1 MKLPALSQKNINILA
16 GWLMFAIGS
25 LVYIL
30 TTEPTA
36 PLWDCPE
43 YTATAVKLEVG
54 HPPGAPLFQMM
65 GAVISNM
72 FDVDPTRI
80 AFMMNVFAC
89 LAGGVAIMLL
99 LWVITYFGKRI
110 VGKNWGE
117 LSTPTFAAVIG
128 SGIVGSAAILFSDTF
143 WFNAT
148 ESEVYSLANT
158 FTVLVFYCAIR
169 WADGFG
175 RPRNNKW
182 LILIALL
189 VGLAPG
195 VHFMGMLGVP
205 AVVMIYYFK
214 TTEKKITTKRFIL
227 ANLVAAAILVLIFGA
242 IFPFLINSFGA
253 ADIFLVNT
261 LGAPFHTGTI
271 LWAVLLTGICVFLL
285 WWSRKKGWLAVN
297 TTVLALMFIVIGF
310 SCYLMIPIR
319 SNANTP
325 INENDPST
333 SAGLDYYFSRK
344 QYGSDPLIYGPSY
357 NAKINWSD
365 PYEIGAPTYEPNEE
379 TGRYEVIDYDFSYNY
394 LPESMSLF
402 PRISKDRADY
412 AKNYRA
418 LSGLKEGEYPTLS
431 DHLYFFLTYQL
442 GYMNMRYFLWNFV
455 GRQNDY
461 QGRGELTKGNWL
473 SGIAPLDAMRLG
485 PQDPQAD
492 YMKDNKALNK
502 YYFLPLILGLIG
514 LYFHFK
520 RKDQDAYATFLFF
533 LITGV
538 GITLYT
544 NNPPYEPRERDY
556 ALVTSFWTFGVWIG
570 LGVLALYTW
579 LKKYVAQRQKLALS
593 LGISAICL
601 LAVPVLM
608 ACQNW
613 DDHDRSTRTTAR
625 AVARNYL
632 SSVGKNGIIVS
643 HGDNDTFPLW
653 YMQEVEGY
661 RTDVRVV
668 NTSLLMCDWYIDQ
681 MRRQFYDSPALPLSL
696 PQKMYKGKTNDY
708 VYLNDDPSNPFRDK
722 ELDIKT
728 FIDLIR
734 SEHPLFSQENVFGFH
749 DALLPTYK
757 IAIPVNKE
765 NAVKYGIVR
774 PEEAPY
780 LEDTLHITIGDST
793 QRYATYKKTL
803 AFLDF
808 LSNYQWDR
816 PIHFGLGSEAN
827 PETNMFGLQDY
838 MILEGLTYKLVPVKI
853 SNLDACDGDRSYQ
866 IITQNWE
873 FGGMDN
879 PKTYLSETD
888 LRTEIHIRTA
898 MNRAANALML
908 DGDTT
913 RARELLNLS
922 VEKMPFN
929 RFIPN
934 GLLSNTI
941 QLLYTA
947 NDKQTADSLARY
959 EFDQLEKDVL
969 YYFSFPNKFRMKVY
983 SDARMSLL
991 QYYLLLTYV
1000 ETNNPE
1006 LFAEKKEYYEKLTG
1020 AFASLYPFV
1029 IRKE

>member
-214 TTEKKITTKRFIL
+214 TTEKKITAKRFIL

-271 LWAVLLTGICVFLL
+271 LWAVLLTGICAFLL
-285 WWSRKKGWLAVN
+285 WWSRRKGWLAVN

-325 INENDPST
+325 INENNPST
-333 SAGLDYYFSRK
+333 AAGLDYYFSRE
-344 QYGSDPLIYGPSY
+344 QYGSSPLLYGPSY
-357 NAKINWSD
+357 NARPDMSD
-365 PYEIGAPTYEPNEE
+365 PYIIGDPIYEPNDE
-379 TGRYEVIDYDFSYNY
+379 TGRYEVVDHGLSIRF
-394 LPESMSLF
+394 LPQYMNLF
-402 PRISKDRADY
+402 PRVSNDRPDY
-412 AKNYRA
+412 AKNYQT
-418 LSGLKEGEYPTLS
+418 LTGLKEGEIPSFS
-431 DHLYFFLTYQL
+431 DNLYFFLTYQL
-442 GYMNMRYFLWNFV
+442 GYMNMRYFLWNFA

-461 QGRGELTKGNWL
+461 QGNGEPYKGNWI

-485 PQDPQAD
+485 PQDAQAD

-593 LGISAICL
+593 IGISAICL

-613 DDHDRSTRTTAR
+613 DDHDRSSRTTAR
-625 AVARNYL
+625 AVGRDYL

-643 HGDNDTFPLW
+643 YGDNDTFPLW

-668 NTSLLMCDWYIDQ
+668 ITSLLMCDWYIDQ

-696 PQKMYKGKTNDY
+696 PQKMYKGKTNET

-728 FIDLIR
+728 FMDLIR
-734 SEHPLFSQENVFGFH
+734 SGHPLFRQEDMFGQY
-749 DALLPTYK
+749 DALLPTNK
-757 IAIPVNKE
+757 ISIPVNKE
-765 NAVKYGIVR
+765 NAVKYGLVR

-780 LEDTLHITIGDST
+780 LEDSLHITIGNPARGNSID
-793 QRYATYKKTL
+793 KKTL

-816 PIHFGLGSEAN
+816 PIHFGLGSAAN
-827 PETNMFGLQDY
+827 PATNMFGLQDY

-853 SNLDACDGDRSYQ
+853 GNLDACDGDRSYQ
-866 IITQNWE
+866 IITQQWE

-879 PKTYLSETD
+879 PKTYLSEAD
-888 LRTEIHIRTA
+888 RRTA
-898 MNRAANALML
+898 THVRSAINFASRALML
-908 DGDTT
+908 DGDTA

-922 VEKMPFN
+922 VEKMPAN
-929 RFIPN
+929 RFEPN
-934 GLLSNTI
+934 YYVIETI
-941 QLLYTA
+941 KLLYA
-947 NDKQTADSLARY
+947 AADPQTADSLARY
-959 EFDQLEKDVL
+959 EFDQLEKDL
-969 YYFSFPNKFRMKVY
+969 MYFYSFPNRLRMNVY
-983 SDARMSLL
+983 SDARMDLML
-991 QYYLLLTYV
+991 YNLLLSYV

-1020 AFASLYPFV
+1020 AFVSLYPFV

>member
-214 TTEKKITTKRFIL
+214 TTEKKITAKRFIL

-261 LGAPFHTGTI
+261 LEAPFHTGTI

-285 WWSRKKGWLAVN
+285 WWSRRKGWLAVN

-325 INENDPST
+325 INENNPST
-333 SAGLDYYFSRK
+333 AAGLDYYFSRK

-379 TGRYEVIDYDFSYNY
+379 TGRYEVIDYDFSYHY
-394 LPESMSLF
+394 LPECMSLF
-402 PRISKDRADY
+402 PRISKDRDDY

-593 LGISAICL
+593 VGISAICL

-653 YMQEVEGY
+653 YIQEVEGY

-696 PQKMYKGKTNDY
+696 PQKMYKGKTNDF

-734 SEHPLFSQENVFGFH
+734 SEHPLFSQENVFGFR

-838 MILEGLTYKLVPVKI
+838 VILEGLTYKLVPIKI
-853 SNLDACDGDRSYQ
+853 GNLDACDGDRSYQ
-866 IITQNWE
+866 IITQEWE

-983 SDARMSLL
+983 SDARMSLF

-1020 AFASLYPFV
+1020 ALVSLYPFV

>member
-1 MKLPALSQKNINILA
+1 MKLPAISQKNINILA

-214 TTEKKITTKRFIL
+214 TTEKKITAKRFIL
-227 ANLVAAAILVLIFGA
+227 ANLVAAAILVLIFA
-242 IFPFLINSFGA
+242 VIFPFLINSFGA

-261 LGAPFHTGTI
+261 LGVPFHTGTI

-285 WWSRKKGWLAVN
+285 WWSRRKGWLAVN

-325 INENDPST
+325 INENNPST
-333 SAGLDYYFSRK
+333 AAGLDYYFSRK

-379 TGRYEVIDYDFSYNY
+379 TGRYEVIDYDFSYHY
-394 LPESMSLF
+394 LPECMSLF
-402 PRISKDRADY
+402 PRISKDRDDY

-593 LGISAICL
+593 VGISAICL

-653 YMQEVEGY
+653 YIQEVEGY

-696 PQKMYKGKTNDY
+696 PQKMYKGKTNDF

-734 SEHPLFSQENVFGFH
+734 SEHPLFSQENVFGFR

-838 MILEGLTYKLVPVKI
+838 VILEGLTYKLVPIKI
-853 SNLDACDGDRSYQ
+853 GNLDACDGDRSYQ
-866 IITQNWE
+866 IITQEWE

-983 SDARMSLL
+983 SDARMSLF

-1020 AFASLYPFV
+1020 AFVSLYPFV

>member
-285 WWSRKKGWLAVN
+285 WWSRRKGWLAVN

-325 INENDPST
+325 INENNPST
-333 SAGLDYYFSRK
+333 AAGLDYYFSRK

-379 TGRYEVIDYDFSYNY
+379 TGRYEVIDYDFSYHY
-394 LPESMSLF
+394 LPECMSLF
-402 PRISKDRADY
+402 PRISKDRDDY

-593 LGISAICL
+593 VGISAICL

-653 YMQEVEGY
+653 YIQEVEGY

-696 PQKMYKGKTNDY
+696 PQKMYKGKTNDF

-734 SEHPLFSQENVFGFH
+734 SEHPLFSQENVFGFR

-838 MILEGLTYKLVPVKI
+838 VILEGLTYKLVPIKI
-853 SNLDACDGDRSYQ
+853 GNLDACDGDRSYQ
-866 IITQNWE
+866 IITQEWE

-983 SDARMSLL
+983 SDARMSLF

-1020 AFASLYPFV
+1020 AFVSLYPFV

>member
-99 LWVITYFGKRI
+99 LWAITYFGKRI

-128 SGIVGSAAILFSDTF
+128 SGIVGSAAILFSDPF

-214 TTEKKITTKRFIL
+214 TTEKKITAKRFIL
-227 ANLVAAAILVLIFGA
+227 ANLVAAAILVLIFA
-242 IFPFLINSFGA
+242 VIFPFLINSFGA

-285 WWSRKKGWLAVN
+285 WWSRRKGWLAVN

-325 INENDPST
+325 INENNPST
-333 SAGLDYYFSRK
+333 AAGLDYYFSRK

-379 TGRYEVIDYDFSYNY
+379 TGRYEVIDYDFSYHY
-394 LPESMSLF
+394 LPECMSLF
-402 PRISKDRADY
+402 PRISKDRDDY

-593 LGISAICL
+593 VGISAICL
-601 LAVPVLM
+601 LAVPVPM

-653 YMQEVEGY
+653 YIQEVEGY

-696 PQKMYKGKTNDY
+696 PQKMYKGKTNDF

-734 SEHPLFSQENVFGFH
+734 SEHPLFSQENVFGFR

-838 MILEGLTYKLVPVKI
+838 VILEGLTYKLVPIKI
-853 SNLDACDGDRSYQ
+853 GNLDACDGDRSYQ
-866 IITQNWE
+866 IITQEWE

-983 SDARMSLL
+983 SDARMSLF

-1020 AFASLYPFV
+1020 AFVSLYPFV

>member
-117 LSTPTFAAVIG
+117 LSTPTFAAVIS

-325 INENDPST
+325 INENNPST

-402 PRISKDRADY
+402 PRISKDRPDY

-593 LGISAICL
+593 VGISAICL

-653 YMQEVEGY
+653 YIQEVEGY

-765 NAVKYGIVR
+765 NAVKYGLVR

-793 QRYATYKKTL
+793 QRYATDKKTL

-838 MILEGLTYKLVPVKI
+838 VILEGLTYKLVPIKI

-866 IITQNWE
+866 IITQEWE

-934 GLLSNTI
+934 DLLSNTI

-983 SDARMSLL
+983 SDARMSLF

-1000 ETNNPE
+1000 EKNNPE
-1006 LFAEKKEYYEKLTG
+1006 LFAEKKEYYEKLTA
-1020 AFASLYPFV
+1020 AFVSLYPFV

>member
-1 MKLPALSQKNINILA
+1 M
-16 GWLMFAIGS
+16 
-25 LVYIL
+25 
-30 TTEPTA
+30 
-36 PLWDCPE
+36 
-43 YTATAVKLEVG
+43 
-54 HPPGAPLFQMM
+54 
-65 GAVISNM
+65 
-72 FDVDPTRI
+72 
-80 AFMMNVFAC
+80 
-89 LAGGVAIMLL
+89 
-99 LWVITYFGKRI
+99 VITYFGKRI

-214 TTEKKITTKRFIL
+214 TTEKKITAKRFIL
-227 ANLVAAAILVLIFGA
+227 ANLVAAAILVLIFA
-242 IFPFLINSFGA
+242 VIFPFLINSFGA

-285 WWSRKKGWLAVN
+285 WWSHRKGWLAVN

-325 INENDPST
+325 INENNPST
-333 SAGLDYYFSRK
+333 AAGLDYYFSRK

-379 TGRYEVIDYDFSYNY
+379 TGRYEVIDYDFSYHY
-394 LPESMSLF
+394 LPECMSLF
-402 PRISKDRADY
+402 PRISKDRDDY

-593 LGISAICL
+593 VGISAICL

-653 YMQEVEGY
+653 YIQEVEGY

-696 PQKMYKGKTNDY
+696 PQKMYKGKTNDF

-734 SEHPLFSQENVFGFH
+734 SEHPLFSQENVFGFR

-838 MILEGLTYKLVPVKI
+838 VILEGLTYKLVPIKI
-853 SNLDACDGDRSYQ
+853 GNLDACDGDRSYQ
-866 IITQNWE
+866 IITQEWE

-1020 AFASLYPFV
+1020 AFVSLYPFV

>member
-1 MKLPALSQKNINILA
+1 
-16 GWLMFAIGS
+16 MFAIGS

-99 LWVITYFGKRI
+99 LWAITYFGKRI

-214 TTEKKITTKRFIL
+214 TTEKKITAKRFIL
-227 ANLVAAAILVLIFGA
+227 ANLVAAAILVLIFA
-242 IFPFLINSFGA
+242 VIFPFLINSFGA

-285 WWSRKKGWLAVN
+285 WWSRRKGWLAVN

-325 INENDPST
+325 INENNPST
-333 SAGLDYYFSRK
+333 AAGLDYYFSRK

-379 TGRYEVIDYDFSYNY
+379 TGRYEVIDYDFSYHY
-394 LPESMSLF
+394 LPECMSLF
-402 PRISKDRADY
+402 PRISKDRDDY

-593 LGISAICL
+593 VGISAICL
-601 LAVPVLM
+601 LAVPVPM

-653 YMQEVEGY
+653 YIQEVEGY

-696 PQKMYKGKTNDY
+696 PQKMYKGKTNDF

-734 SEHPLFSQENVFGFH
+734 SEHPLFSQENVFGFR

-838 MILEGLTYKLVPVKI
+838 VILEGLTYKLVPIKI
-853 SNLDACDGDRSYQ
+853 GNLDACDGDRSYQ
-866 IITQNWE
+866 IITQEWE

-983 SDARMSLL
+983 SDARMSLF

-1020 AFASLYPFV
+1020 AFVSLYPFV

>member
-1 MKLPALSQKNINILA
+1 
-16 GWLMFAIGS
+16 
-25 LVYIL
+25 
-30 TTEPTA
+30 
-36 PLWDCPE
+36 
-43 YTATAVKLEVG
+43 
-54 HPPGAPLFQMM
+54 
-65 GAVISNM
+65 
-72 FDVDPTRI
+72 
-80 AFMMNVFAC
+80 
-89 LAGGVAIMLL
+89 
-99 LWVITYFGKRI
+99 
-110 VGKNWGE
+110 
-117 LSTPTFAAVIG
+117 
-128 SGIVGSAAILFSDTF
+128 
-143 WFNAT
+143 
-148 ESEVYSLANT
+148 
-158 FTVLVFYCAIR
+158 
-169 WADGFG
+169 
-175 RPRNNKW
+175 
-182 LILIALL
+182 
-189 VGLAPG
+189 
-195 VHFMGMLGVP
+195 
-205 AVVMIYYFK
+205 
-214 TTEKKITTKRFIL
+214 
-227 ANLVAAAILVLIFGA
+227 
-242 IFPFLINSFGA
+242 
-253 ADIFLVNT
+253 
-261 LGAPFHTGTI
+261 
-271 LWAVLLTGICVFLL
+271 
-285 WWSRKKGWLAVN
+285 
-297 TTVLALMFIVIGF
+297 
-310 SCYLMIPIR
+310 
-319 SNANTP
+319 
-325 INENDPST
+325 
-333 SAGLDYYFSRK
+333 
-344 QYGSDPLIYGPSY
+344 
-357 NAKINWSD
+357 
-365 PYEIGAPTYEPNEE
+365 
-379 TGRYEVIDYDFSYNY
+379 
-394 LPESMSLF
+394 MSLF
-402 PRISKDRADY
+402 PRISKDRDDY

-593 LGISAICL
+593 VGISAICL

-653 YMQEVEGY
+653 YIQEVEGY

-696 PQKMYKGKTNDY
+696 PQKMYKGKTNDF

-734 SEHPLFSQENVFGFH
+734 SEHPLFSQENVFGFR

-838 MILEGLTYKLVPVKI
+838 VILEGLTYKLVPIKI
-853 SNLDACDGDRSYQ
+853 GNLDACDGDRSYQ
-866 IITQNWE
+866 IITQEWE

-1020 AFASLYPFV
+1020 AFVSLYPFV

>member
-99 LWVITYFGKRI
+99 LWAITYFGKRI

-214 TTEKKITTKRFIL
+214 TTEKKITAKRFIL
-227 ANLVAAAILVLIFGA
+227 ANLVAAAILVLIFA
-242 IFPFLINSFGA
+242 VIFPFLINSFGA

-271 LWAVLLTGICVFLL
+271 LWAVLLTGICVCLL
-285 WWSRKKGWLAVN
+285 WWSRRKGWLAVN
-297 TTVLALMFIVIGF
+297 MTVLALMFIVIGF

-325 INENDPST
+325 INENNPST
-333 SAGLDYYFSRK
+333 AAGLDYYFSRK

-379 TGRYEVIDYDFSYNY
+379 TGRYEVIDYDFSYHY
-394 LPESMSLF
+394 LPECMSLF
-402 PRISKDRADY
+402 PRISKDRDDY

-593 LGISAICL
+593 VGISAICL
-601 LAVPVLM
+601 LAVPVPM

-653 YMQEVEGY
+653 YIQEVEGY

-696 PQKMYKGKTNDY
+696 PQKMYKGKTNDF

-734 SEHPLFSQENVFGFH
+734 SEHPLFSQENVFGFR

-838 MILEGLTYKLVPVKI
+838 VILEGLTYKLVPIKI
-853 SNLDACDGDRSYQ
+853 GNLDACDGDRSYQ
-866 IITQNWE
+866 IITQEWE

-983 SDARMSLL
+983 SDARMSLF

-1020 AFASLYPFV
+1020 AFVSLYPFV

>member
-734 SEHPLFSQENVFGFH
+734 SEHPLFSQENVFGFR

-765 NAVKYGIVR
+765 NAVKYGLVR

-816 PIHFGLGSEAN
+816 PIHFGLGSEVN

-838 MILEGLTYKLVPVKI
+838 VILEGLTYKLVPIKI

-866 IITQNWE
+866 IITQEWE

-983 SDARMSLL
+983 SDARMSLF

-1000 ETNNPE
+1000 EKNNPE

>member
-128 SGIVGSAAILFSDTF
+128 SGVVGSAAILFSDTF

-214 TTEKKITTKRFIL
+214 TAEKKITAKRFIL

-253 ADIFLVNT
+253 ADIFMVNT

-271 LWAVLLTGICVFLL
+271 LWAVLLTGVCVFLL
-285 WWSRKKGWLAVN
+285 WWSRKKGWIAAN

-325 INENDPST
+325 INENNPST

-394 LPESMSLF
+394 LPECMSLF

-461 QGRGELTKGNWL
+461 QGSGELTKGNWL

-485 PQDPQAD
+485 PQNPQAD

-593 LGISAICL
+593 IGISATCL

-838 MILEGLTYKLVPVKI
+838 VILEGLTYKLVPIKI

-983 SDARMSLL
+983 SDARMSLF

-1000 ETNNPE
+1000 EKNNPE

>member
-128 SGIVGSAAILFSDTF
+128 SGVVGSAAILFSDTF

-214 TTEKKITTKRFIL
+214 TAEKKITTKRFIL
-227 ANLVAAAILVLIFGA
+227 ANLVAAAILVLIFA
-242 IFPFLINSFGA
+242 VIFPFLINSFGA

-285 WWSRKKGWLAVN
+285 WWSHRKGWLAVN

-325 INENDPST
+325 INENNPST
-333 SAGLDYYFSRK
+333 AAGLDYYFSRK

-379 TGRYEVIDYDFSYNY
+379 TGRYEVIDYDFSYHY
-394 LPESMSLF
+394 LPECMSLF
-402 PRISKDRADY
+402 PRISKDRDDY

-461 QGRGELTKGNWL
+461 QGNGEPHKGNWI

-485 PQDPQAD
+485 PQDAQAD

-502 YYFLPLILGLIG
+502 YYFLPLLLGLIG

-593 LGISAICL
+593 VGISAICL

-653 YMQEVEGY
+653 YIQEVEGY

-696 PQKMYKGKTNDY
+696 PQKMYKGKTNDF

-734 SEHPLFSQENVFGFH
+734 SEHPLFSQENVFGFR

-838 MILEGLTYKLVPVKI
+838 VILEGLTYKLVPIKI
-853 SNLDACDGDRSYQ
+853 GNLDACDGDRSYQ
-866 IITQNWE
+866 IITQEWE

-879 PKTYLSETD
+879 PKTYLSEAD
-888 LRTEIHIRTA
+888 RRTA
-898 MNRAANALML
+898 THVRSAINYASRALML
-908 DGDTT
+908 DGDTA

-922 VEKMPFN
+922 VEKMPAN
-929 RFIPN
+929 RFEPN
-934 GLLSNTI
+934 YYVIETI
-941 QLLYTA
+941 KLLYA
-947 NDKQTADSLARY
+947 ADDPQTADSLARY
-959 EFDQLEKDVL
+959 EFDQLEKDLV
-969 YYFSFPNKFRMKVY
+969 YFYSFPNRLRMNVY
-983 SDARMSLL
+983 SDARTDLML
-991 QYYLLLTYV
+991 YNLLLTYV
-1000 ETNNPE
+1000 ETNNPD
-1006 LFAEKKEYYEKLTG
+1006 LFAEKKEYFDKLYG

>member
-99 LWVITYFGKRI
+99 LWAITYFGKRI

-214 TTEKKITTKRFIL
+214 TTEKKITAKRFIL
-227 ANLVAAAILVLIFGA
+227 ANLVAAAILVLIFA
-242 IFPFLINSFGA
+242 VIFPFLINSFGA

-285 WWSRKKGWLAVN
+285 WWSRRKGWLAVN

-325 INENDPST
+325 INENNPST
-333 SAGLDYYFSRK
+333 AAGLDYYFSRK

-379 TGRYEVIDYDFSYNY
+379 TGRYEVIDYDFSYHY
-394 LPESMSLF
+394 LPECMSLF
-402 PRISKDRADY
+402 PRISKDRDDY

-593 LGISAICL
+593 VGISAICL
-601 LAVPVLM
+601 LAVPVPM

-653 YMQEVEGY
+653 YIQEVEGY

-696 PQKMYKGKTNDY
+696 PQKMYKGKTNDF

-734 SEHPLFSQENVFGFH
+734 SEHPLFSQENVFGFR

-838 MILEGLTYKLVPVKI
+838 VILEGLTYKLVPIKI
-853 SNLDACDGDRSYQ
+853 GNLDACDGDRSYQ
-866 IITQNWE
+866 IITQEWE

-983 SDARMSLL
+983 SDARMSLF

-1020 AFASLYPFV
+1020 AFVSLYPFV

>member
-128 SGIVGSAAILFSDTF
+128 SGVVGSAAILFSDTF

-214 TTEKKITTKRFIL
+214 TAEKKITAKRFIL

-271 LWAVLLTGICVFLL
+271 LWAVLLTGVCVFLL
-285 WWSRKKGWLAVN
+285 WWSRKKGWIAVN

-325 INENDPST
+325 INENNPST

-442 GYMNMRYFLWNFV
+442 GYMNMRYFLWNFA

-593 LGISAICL
+593 VGISAICL

-653 YMQEVEGY
+653 YIQEVEGY

-696 PQKMYKGKTNDY
+696 PQKMYKGKTNDF

-734 SEHPLFSQENVFGFH
+734 SEHPLFSQENVFGFR

-765 NAVKYGIVR
+765 NAVKYGLVR

-816 PIHFGLGSEAN
+816 PIHFGLGSEVN

-838 MILEGLTYKLVPVKI
+838 VILEGLTYKLVPIKI

-866 IITQNWE
+866 IITQEWE

-959 EFDQLEKDVL
+959 EFDQLEKDLV
-969 YYFSFPNKFRMKVY
+969 YFYSFPNRLRMNVY
-983 SDARMSLL
+983 SDARTDLML
-991 QYYLLLTYV
+991 YNLLLTYV
-1000 ETNNPE
+1000 ETNNPD
-1006 LFAEKKEYYEKLTG
+1006 LFAEKKEYFDKLYG